1 MLGLT
6 NIISVPF
13 NLMQYDYTHFR
24 TGETET
30 KEIKVLVQLRSQ
42 QRQDSYASLSGLET
56 GLLSMWHTLTPAV
69 PCVLLAI
76 WDAFSTPVYISE
88 SHPAYKSQREISTSV
103 LKSFTIIL
111 VLGSLLNPSLS
122 AAFTQ
127 HSYSL
132 PCTVTSVFIFA
143 VPSNHTVSSL
153 KRGICLVFLYL
164 PHSPEPNDIASIC
177 WAPSCTIILK
187 SRHCYYYPFAH

>member
-13 NLMQYDYTHFR
+13 NLMRYDYTHFR

-42 QRQDSYASLSGLET
+42 QRQDSYAFLSGLET
-56 GLLSMWHTLTPAV
+56 GLLSTWHTLTRAV

-122 AAFTQ
+122 AAFTR

-132 PCTVTSVFIFA
+132 PCTVNVSFHFRSPFQPYCKLPEEGNLPYI
-143 VPSNHTVSSL
+143 SLSSSL
-153 KRGICLVFLYL
+153 
-164 PHSPEPNDIASIC
+164 
-177 WAPSCTIILK
+177 
-187 SRHCYYYPFAH
+187 SRA